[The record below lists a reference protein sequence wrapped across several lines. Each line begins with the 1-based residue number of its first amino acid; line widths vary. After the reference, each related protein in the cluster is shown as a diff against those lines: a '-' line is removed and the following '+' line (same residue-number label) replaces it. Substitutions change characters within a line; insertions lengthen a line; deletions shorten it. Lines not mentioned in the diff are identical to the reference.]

1 HGLSSGHEPLSRTV
15 VTVGNFDGV
24 LLGTMEDSGEN
35 GPVTQVNPIEIPHS
49 NHGAGKRL
57 MTRGQA
63 MVTHH
68 FPHVRLRE

>member
-1 HGLSSGHEPLSRTV
+1 MRVEGQHQGLTLQ
-15 VTVGNFDGV
+15 F
-24 LLGTMEDSGEN
+24 LGTLEDSGEN